1 MVVVVDFCLS
11 AATNKDFDFLYQ
23 LKKIAYKEY
32 IEQTW
37 GWDEEFQIKFHKE
50 NFSTENTKIIE
61 VGTKQIGTVDV
72 KESTSNIF
80 ISGLYLLQEYQSKGI
95 GTKII
100 KDLIEEAEAKKK
112 RLELEVLKV
121 NSRAKKLYESLGF
134 ILEDRDK
141 NKYFMY
147 RNLPMT
153 NEQIEIINYDQQ
165 YNEAFAALNRAWLQ
179 KYFVVEP
186 IDEEIF
192 ANPEEYIINNGGY
205 IFFAKMDDK
214 LAGTFALMK
223 TEETIFEL
231 SKMAVA
237 EEFQGK
243 KIGNKMLDFCLE
255 KAKRLNADKIILYSN
270 TALRPAIHLYKKFG
284 FKEVP
289 LGNVEYK
296 RADIKME
303 IDLK

>member
-1 MVVVVDFCLS
+1 MVVVVDFYLS
-11 AATNKDFDFLYQ
+11 KATDEDFDFVYQ

-37 GWDEEFQIKFHKE
+37 GWDEKFQIKFHKE
-50 NFSTENTKIIE
+50 NFSTENTKIIG
-61 VGTKQIGTVDV
+61 VGDKQIGTVDV
-72 KESTSNIF
+72 KEGTSNIF
-80 ISGLYLLQEYQSKGI
+80 ISGLYLLPEYQSKGI

-100 KDLIEEAEAKKK
+100 KELIEEAEAKKK
-112 RLELEVLKV
+112 RLEMEVLKV

-134 ILEDRDK
+134 ILEDGDK

-147 RNLPMT
+147 RDLPMT
-153 NEQIEIINYDQQ
+153 NEQIDIINYDQQ
-165 YNEAFAALNRAWLQ
+165 YTEAFAALNRAWLQ

-192 ANPEEYIINNGGY
+192 ANPKEYIVNNGGY

-214 LAGTFALMK
+214 IVGTFALMK
-223 TEETIFEL
+223 TEEVIFEL

-243 KIGNKMLDFCLE
+243 KIGNKMLEFCLE
-255 KAKRLNADKIILYSN
+255 KAKRLNAHKIILYSN
-270 TALRPAIHLYKKFG
+270 TSLQPAIHLYKKFG